1 LGVELNKKEL
11 ERILVLDPPVKKPWF
26 RVVEHHE
33 EFDGTHHF
41 TTLRRHGACV
51 FQDKNNRCVIYSV
64 RPHFCREFPLEQGEV
79 APYYQRLCRIFEK
92 TSMKATVKRACAKRK
107 KRF

>member
-1 LGVELNKKEL
+1 LGVELSKKEL
-11 ERILVLDPPVKKPWF
+11 KKILALHPLVEKPWF

-33 EFDGTHHF
+33 EFDGMHHF
-41 TTLRRHGACV
+41 STIRRDGACV

-64 RPHFCREFPLEQGEV
+64 RPHFCKEFPLEKGV
-79 APYYQRLCRIFEK
+79 TAPCYPQLCRIFEK
-92 TSMKATVKRACAKRK
+92 TSMKPTVKKIYAKRK